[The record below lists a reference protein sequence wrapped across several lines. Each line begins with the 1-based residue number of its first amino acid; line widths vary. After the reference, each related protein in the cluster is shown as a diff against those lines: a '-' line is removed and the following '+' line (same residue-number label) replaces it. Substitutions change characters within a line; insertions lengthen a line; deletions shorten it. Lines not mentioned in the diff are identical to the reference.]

1 MSLSSLHLDAFAA
14 VCRERNF
21 SRAAKALHITQSA
34 LSQRIAGLEET
45 LGISLIVRSRDFR
58 LTPAGERLLEYSQAR
73 EGLEAELVADLVG
86 ENQETLS
93 GTLTI
98 AAYSSVMRS
107 CVLPVLAQLQHQEA
121 QLRFHFLTSETYELE
136 ARLRSGEADIVI
148 TDTKPNS
155 TRAVVDEL
163 GEEVSVIV
171 ESKAGAAD
179 PTHYFDHDSRDR
191 TTATYFSRP
200 RGIPQP
206 QTITFCDEV
215 YTILDAVAE
224 GLGRAVM
231 PLHLIDQRLRVVPK
245 CGEMRNPVYL
255 MYLDQRRYSK
265 VHKRTV
271 DWLRQGV
278 PARLK
283 KVPT

>member
-21 SRAAKALHITQSA
+21 SHAAKTLHITQSA
-34 LSQRIAGLEET
+34 LSQRIAGLEEQ

-73 EGLEAELVADLVG
+73 EGLEAELIADLVG
-86 ENQETLS
+86 ENKESLA

-107 CVLPVLAQLQHQEA
+107 CVLPVLAKLQHETPE
-121 QLRFHFLTSETYELE
+121 LRFHYLTAETYQLE
-136 ARLRSGEADIVI
+136 AALRSGEADIVV
-148 TDTKPNS
+148 TDTRPNS
-155 TRAVVDEL
+155 TRVVVDEV

-171 ESKAGAAD
+171 ESKRGARD
-179 PTHYFDHDSRDR
+179 STHYFDHDSKDR
-191 TTATYFSRP
+191 TTANYFSQA
-200 RGIPQP
+200 RGIPRP
-206 QTITFCDEV
+206 ETITFCDEV

-231 PLHLIDQRLRVVPK
+231 PLHLIDKRLVMVPR

-255 MYLDQRRYSK
+255 TYLDQRRYSR
-265 VHKRTV
+265 VHKRAV
-271 DWLRQGV
+271 DALRVGM
-278 PARLK
+278 PERLLK
-283 KVPT
+283 HG